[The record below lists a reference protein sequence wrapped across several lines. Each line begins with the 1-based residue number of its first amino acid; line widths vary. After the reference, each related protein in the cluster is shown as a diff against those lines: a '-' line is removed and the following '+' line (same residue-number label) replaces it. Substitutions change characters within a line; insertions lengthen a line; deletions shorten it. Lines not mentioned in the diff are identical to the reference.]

1 MLPGKGL
8 RMDAGYLDKLRLLRS
23 TVAEDGVRAGLQY
36 LNSLTGHRFTA
47 LYRFEGDTL
56 RNAEFFDRENPLVT
70 TTEAIP
76 VLASYCV
83 FVRDAGASFYTENA
97 RDDDRLGDHPKRPVI
112 QSYCGVPLRDTEG
125 RMFGT
130 ICHFDFAATGISREN
145 LELMEEIAPALQRAT
160 I

>member
-1 MLPGKGL
+1 
-8 RMDAGYLDKLRLLRS
+8 MDDEYLHKLRRLRA
-23 TVAEDGVRAGLQY
+23 TVAEQGVRAGLQY
-36 LNSLTGHRFTA
+36 LNGLTGHRFTA
-47 LYRFEGDTL
+47 LYRFEGETL
-56 RNAEFFDRENPLVT
+56 RNAEFFDRENPSVT

-83 FVRDAGASFYTENA
+83 FVRDAGAPFHTDSA
-97 RDDDRLGDHPKRPVI
+97 RDDDRLGDHPKRTVI

-130 ICHFDFAATGISREN
+130 ICHFDFAATGITREN

-160 I
+160 V